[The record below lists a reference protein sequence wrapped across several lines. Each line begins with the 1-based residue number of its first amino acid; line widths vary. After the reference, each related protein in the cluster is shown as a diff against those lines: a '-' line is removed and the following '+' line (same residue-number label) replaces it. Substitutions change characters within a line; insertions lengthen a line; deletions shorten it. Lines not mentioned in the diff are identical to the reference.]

1 MLNFEERLKLL
12 QDELNKTTP
21 EDLLKELQ
29 SYEPTGWFVDEF
41 LNNKNNLKINSL
53 MQVIC
58 IDTEVVYGN
67 LFRAEDESIYFRKSW
82 YIEDLSDCE
91 QQQIDKILEGVNN
104 V

>member
-1 MLNFEERLKLL
+1 MLNFEDKKSRLEVRL
-12 QDELNKTTP
+12 ENISP
-21 EDLLKELQ
+21 EDLYTKLK
-29 SYEPTGWFVDEF
+29 SYS
-41 LNNKNNLKINSL
+41 NNLKINSL
-53 MQVIC
+53 MQIIC

-91 QQQIDKILEGVNN
+91 QKQIDKILEEITN

>member
-1 MLNFEERLKLL
+1 M
-12 QDELNKTTP
+12 
-21 EDLLKELQ
+21 
-29 SYEPTGWFVDEF
+29 
-41 LNNKNNLKINSL
+41 LKINSL

-67 LFRAEDESIYFRKSW
+67 LFRSEDESIYFRKSW

-91 QQQIDKILEGVNN
+91 QKQIDKILEGVNN